1 MGTSKNPNN
10 FFNILKFSKIFR
22 TISTP
27 ALTLKVTST
36 LQEIVLAMCQPQTGV
51 GFILPNPSLPK
62 NTFVSADAV
71 HWLIA
76 NVEGVT
82 TIIDGIA
89 ILRNMVQEKMICHAS
104 GDFNKDVVFGFNLFY
119 VIKQDEPGKA
129 SLEIENNF

>member
-1 MGTSKNPNN
+1 
-10 FFNILKFSKIFR
+10 
-22 TISTP
+22 
-27 ALTLKVTST
+27 
-36 LQEIVLAMCQPQTGV
+36 MCLPQTGV

-119 VIKQDEPGKA
+119 VIKQDEPGNGCLT
-129 SLEIENNF
+129 SEIGYNVTKKYFL